1 VFHRASSGSYTSLAL
16 YSPANTWV
24 PLYAARLLTRPVWN
38 SQLTHKTYTV
48 LNTNQ
53 IRALRAPDM
62 RLEWPIYAFTSGVFL
77 TFALCVQFLSL
88 GTGAVVGLFVL
99 LTVAYAWVAW
109 VMVKR
114 KAVLELHAYISC
126 DSCGELTP
134 SQGKYCM
141 NCGADF
147 QSN

>member
-1 VFHRASSGSYTSLAL
+1 M
-16 YSPANTWV
+16 NT
-24 PLYAARLLTRPVWN
+24 T
-38 SQLTHKTYTV
+38 
-48 LNTNQ
+48 Q
-53 IRALRAPDM
+53 IHAVEAPNM
-62 RLEWPIYAFTSGVFL
+62 RLEWPVYVFTACVFL
-77 TFALCVQFLSL
+77 AFALSVQFLSL
-88 GTGAVVGLFVL
+88 GTFAVVALFVL

-109 VMVKR
+109 VMIKQ

-141 NCGADF
+141 NCGADL